1 MKNRNRFH
9 RTFLTDINRII
20 QQDSRTAHAR
30 ITQYGLT
37 HKEYKVIQEMAKGHT
52 NKEIASILYITEDT
66 VKYRLKQLYK
76 KWQVTSR
83 DAALRMARDKC
94 LL

>member
-1 MKNRNRFH
+1 
-9 RTFLTDINRII
+9 
-20 QQDSRTAHAR
+20 
-30 ITQYGLT
+30 
-37 HKEYKVIQEMAKGHT
+37 MAKGHT
-52 NKEIASILYITEDT
+52 NKDIASILYITEDT

-83 DAALRMARDKC
+83 DAALRIAGDKC